1 MSGVWSS
8 VNRWT
13 LIDRPENVWELEEL
27 RNTGEAQM
35 IFIHLNV
42 RIWSKSVLKRLLAEF
57 ATLRSLIDV
66 PIFATGPESQDEKFK
81 RFVSLFGFKPL
92 INGDFQ
98 IFVSYKD
105 NTNG

>member
-1 MSGVWSS
+1 MVGEWYS
-8 VNRWT
+8 VNRWA
-13 LIDRPENVWELEEL
+13 LLDHPSHLWELEEL
-27 RNTGEAQM
+27 RNGEAQM

-42 RIWSKSVLKRLLAEF
+42 RIWSKSVLRRLLAEF